1 MMGWYQITSF
11 LFTNCLRI
19 FLCLYLVRAVL
30 KLSCDISDDRKKSGV
45 LSACGAVF
53 ITLLSCLSIP
63 QIYISGAEIL
73 IIMLFIR
80 HLFKTELRMPLF
92 LTIFYEIT
100 VALWEFII
108 SASLGIIFRSESFL
122 DTKRSEYMAAVW
134 IVRALMLGIAF
145 LNIRMERGVG
155 TPLLSVKAR
164 KGRNR
169 IISGVAVAG
178 LFGVIFLSGQ
188 SVITIDDE
196 QMTTWIIFSMLI
208 LVVVLFFHLNRQY
221 EMEKKITHLEQ
232 EKNEL
237 LMRDYQSLKNTYAAN
252 ARLFHDFHNH
262 IEALHRY
269 LEKGR
274 TAEAVR
280 YLEGLRSPI
289 EAVTQPVWVG
299 DEAVDYLI
307 NSKITLAAS
316 KEIQVNCNIEY
327 PQHTN
332 IRSVDLVAILGNLLD
347 NALEAVE
354 GIEGD
359 LRFINLTI
367 RRINEMLII
376 KLENGCNA
384 TPTVAD
390 GNLQTSKT
398 DKTLHGWGLQSV
410 RTAAERYDGTIET
423 EYSNHTF
430 RAVVTL
436 SFEAVKA

>member
-11 LFTNCLRI
+11 LFTNGLRI
-19 FLCLYLVRAVL
+19 FFGLYLVMAVL
-30 KLSCDISDDRKKSGV
+30 KVSRDRKKAGV
-45 LSACGAVF
+45 LSACAAVF
-53 ITLLSCLSIP
+53 ITLLSCLPVS
-63 QIYISGAEIL
+63 QIYITGTEIIIMML
-73 IIMLFIR
+73 IIW
-80 HLFKTELRMPLF
+80 HLFDTELRMPLF
-92 LTIFYEIT
+92 LTFFYEIT
-100 VALWEFII
+100 VALWEFLL
-108 SASLGIIFRSESFL
+108 SASLGIIFRSEGFL
-122 DTKRSEYMAAVW
+122 DRNTPEHMAAVW
-134 IVRALMLGIAF
+134 IVRALMPGIAF
-145 LNIRMERGVG
+145 LA
-155 TPLLSVKAR
+155 VKAR
-164 KGRNR
+164 EGRNR
-169 IISGVAVAG
+169 VISAVAVAG

-188 SVITIDDE
+188 RIITIDDE

-208 LVVVLFFHLNRQY
+208 LVAVLFFYLIRQY
-221 EMEKKITHLEQ
+221 EMEKKIAHLEK
-232 EKNEL
+232 EKNAL
-237 LMRDYQSLKNTYAAN
+237 LMRDYQLMKNTYAAN

-262 IEALHRY
+262 IKVLHRY
-269 LEKGR
+269 LEKDR

-280 YLEGLRSPI
+280 YLESLQSPI
-289 EAVTQPVWVG
+289 EAVMQPVWVG

-316 KEIQVNCNIEY
+316 REIQVNCNIEY

-354 GIEGD
+354 TTEEK

-384 TPTVAD
+384 APAVAD
-390 GNLQTSKT
+390 GDLQTSKT
-398 DKTLHGWGLQSV
+398 DKTLHGWGIQSV

-423 EYSNHTF
+423 EYSGHIF

-436 SFEAVKA
+436 SFEAVKV

>member
-11 LFTNCLRI
+11 LFTNGLRI
-19 FLCLYLVRAVL
+19 FLCLYLVIAVL
-30 KLSCDISDDRKKSGV
+30 KLSGDRKKAGG
-45 LSACGAVF
+45 LSACAAVF

-63 QIYISGAEIL
+63 QIYIAGAEIV
-73 IIMLFIR
+73 IIMLIIR
-80 HLFKTELRMPLF
+80 YLFRTELRMPLF
-92 LTIFYEIT
+92 LTFFYEIT

-108 SASLGIIFRSESFL
+108 SAGLGIIFRSEGFL
-122 DTKRSEYMAAVW
+122 DRNMPEYMAAVW
-134 IVRALMLGIAF
+134 IVRVLMLGIAF
-145 LNIRMERGVG
+145 LA
-155 TPLLSVKAR
+155 VKAR
-164 KGRNR
+164 KGINR
-169 IISGVAVAG
+169 VISVVAVAG

-188 SVITIDDE
+188 SIITVEDE

-208 LVVVLFFHLNRQY
+208 LVAVLFFYLSRQY
-221 EMEKKITHLEQ
+221 EMEKRIAHLEQ
-232 EKNEL
+232 EKNVL
-237 LMRDYQSLKNTYAAN
+237 LMRDYQLLKNTYAAN

-269 LEKGR
+269 LEKDR
-274 TAEAVR
+274 TAEAVQ
-280 YLEGLRSPI
+280 YLESLRSPI

-299 DEAVDYLI
+299 DEAVDYLL
-307 NSKITLAAS
+307 NSKITFAVS
-316 KEIQVNCNIEY
+316 WEIQVNCNIEY

-332 IRSVDLVAILGNLLD
+332 IRSVDLVAILGNLMD

-354 GIEGD
+354 GTEGK

-367 RRINEMLII
+367 RRINEMLVI
-376 KLENGCNA
+376 KVENGCNA
-384 TPTVAD
+384 APAETD
-390 GNLQTSKT
+390 GDLQTSKI

-430 RAVVTL
+430 RVVVTL